1 MKKEFNDL
9 TTEEQKEF
17 LFLQGVSVD
26 LPYTIALIPF
36 IVILLITSNKLIG
49 AGSLLILIIL
59 GIGFFI
65 DMKKLNKVYGL
76 N

>member
-9 TTEEQKEF
+9 SLDKKKEY
-17 LFLQGVSVD
+17 LFLQAISID
-26 LPYTIALIPF
+26 LPYVIALIPF
-36 IVILLITSNKLIG
+36 IV
-49 AGSLLILIIL
+49 L
-59 GIGFFI
+59 GIVTSSVYVGVASLIMIACLVTGFFI

>member
-1 MKKEFNDL
+1 MKRDFNDL

-17 LFLQGVSVD
+17 LFLQGVSID

-36 IVILLITSNKLIG
+36 VVILLITSNKFIG
-49 AGSLLILIIL
+49 AGSLIILIIL

-65 DMKKLNKVYGL
+65 DMKKLKTVFGL